1 MGKQTKDG
9 TDLTNQDKIP
19 MDSML
24 PMAIFYYGT
33 QMMTEIDFE
42 DPFVTMGASLEHFNL
57 LTDKQKKNLKPI
69 KNDII
74 NEQNARGNMAFL
86 QMAFDDNLFN
96 SFSTVVTSMDT
107 SYSLRTML
115 GKDARAKPFL

>member
-57 LTDKQKKNLKPI
+57 LTDK
-69 KNDII
+69 
-74 NEQNARGNMAFL
+74 
-86 QMAFDDNLFN
+86 
-96 SFSTVVTSMDT
+96 
-107 SYSLRTML
+107 
-115 GKDARAKPFL
+115 